1 MLNPFGR
8 IDQHLMDDSD
18 LAGPFLF
25 CVLFGAF
32 LFFSGKVDFGY
43 IYGLAALGIPTLHFI
58 LGLMSPDTP
67 AGVTSPDPSGA
78 SAFPHDPTDP
88 NAAGGGGAHGHHL
101 QLSSTLTF
109 TRSASVMGYCLLP
122 LVGTSLCGIV
132 MPMDTPAGIVLTSA
146 AIMWCTYSAS
156 GIFCA
161 VGRMRGMR
169 GLVAYPLALF
179 YAGFGIMSVFSGR
192 GSGTL
197 AKAG

>member
-18 LAGPFLF
+18 LAGPFIF

-58 LGLMSPDTP
+58 LGLMSPD
-67 AGVTSPDPSGA
+67 ANTSISGPS
-78 SAFPHDPTDP
+78 SDPTYAPHATALADGAK
-88 NAAGGGGAHGHHL
+88 AAGNGGH
-101 QLSSTLTF
+101 LSSTLTF
-109 TRSASVMGYCLLP
+109 TRSASVLGYCLLP
-122 LVGTSLCGIV
+122 LVATSVCGIV
-132 MPMDTPAGIVLTSA
+132 MAMDRPAGIVLTIA
-146 AIMWCTYSAS
+146 AIAWCTYSAS

-179 YAGFGIMSVFSGR
+179 YAGFGIMSVFSSR
-192 GSGTL
+192 QIVPV
-197 AKAG
+197 